1 MGSEVTRTGAEGAAQ
16 SQSTTQQG
24 AQSVTPDNGGQQ
36 AAGGNTGGTTT
47 EQAKKPS
54 INPDI
59 ENFVKKHNIQGFDI
73 ASIDEK
79 TMPFI
84 NTIVERY
91 NAYDKGA
98 QERFRQAAEQ
108 QKQFEEYRARYEK
121 ELQQYQQQAAP
132 QQEQQVELDP
142 IATVNKNFA
151 DKINNYIS
159 DFGVDNSDALFAQY
173 PELEAKLSRE
183 YQIAKMDASANM
195 AKYFF
200 ESKEKQIQEQ
210 QKAQEAEQRFA
221 KIQDTVV
228 SYVDERKRSDPEFS
242 NKLLSAGTDDIVGK
256 ISAISNIPSYEL
268 LANRDFFN
276 FVSEYAIQKHE
287 LNDLKNNLPKIKE
300 QAAKEHEE
308 RVTKSK
314 FNEGVGSGGSTDG
327 DPFWAALQKQYKNR

>member
-1 MGSEVTRTGAEGAAQ
+1 MGSEVTSTGAEGAAQ

-36 AAGGNTGGTTT
+36 ADGGNTGSTTT

-59 ENFVKKHNIQGFDI
+59 ENFVKKHNIQGFDP

-98 QERFRQAAEQ
+98 QEKFRQAAEQ
-108 QKQFEEYRARYEK
+108 QKQLDEYRTRYEK
-121 ELQQYQQQAAP
+121 EQQQYQQP
-132 QQEQQVELDP
+132 NTQQEQVEELDP
-142 IATVNKNFA
+142 IATVDKTFT
-151 DKINNYIS
+151 DKIGEMVKM
-159 DFGVDNSDALFAQY
+159 FGVESDDALFSQY
-173 PELEAKLSRE
+173 PELQRKLATE
-183 YQIAKMDASANM
+183 YQIARMDASANM

-200 ESKEKQIQEQ
+200 ESKEKQIQEK

-221 KIQDTVV
+221 KIQDTVL
-228 SYVDERKRSDPEFS
+228 SYVDERKRADPEFS
-242 NKLLSAGTDDIVGK
+242 NKLLSAGTDEIVGK
-256 ISAISNIPSYEL
+256 ISAMSKVPSSEL

-276 FVSEYAIQKHE
+276 FIADVAMQKHE
-287 LNDLKNNLPKIKE
+287 LNDLKKNLPNIKA

-314 FNEGVGSGGSTDG
+314 MNEGVGSGGSTDS
-327 DPFWAALQKQYKNR
+327 DPFWAAMQRHNKNR